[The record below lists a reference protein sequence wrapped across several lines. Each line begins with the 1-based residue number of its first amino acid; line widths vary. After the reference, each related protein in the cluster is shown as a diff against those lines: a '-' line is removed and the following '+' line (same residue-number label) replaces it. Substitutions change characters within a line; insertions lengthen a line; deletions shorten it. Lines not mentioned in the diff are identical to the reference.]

1 VHASPGDAAAH
12 LSVPGARGN
21 VEPGYFVV
29 KGLVAAI
36 SCQGLDDSVHDFH
49 AGFPAGVPQ
58 LSPLGLGLLQS
69 LPPVVHLCV
78 LGNPVQ
84 IDKQCGE
91 AVCSNIHPNPGKVCG
106 GPLDQMKEQRGSQ
119 FGV

>member
-1 VHASPGDAAAH
+1 M
-12 LSVPGARGN
+12 
-21 VEPGYFVV
+21 EPGYFVV

-36 SCQGLDDSVHDFH
+36 SCQGLDDGVHDFN

-78 LGNPVQ
+78 LCNPVQ
-84 IDKQCGE
+84 IDKQRGVKQSAQTVTPTQAKC
-91 AVCSNIHPNPGKVCG
+91 VD
-106 GPLDQMKEQRGSQ
+106 GPLIKGKNKEE
-119 FGV
+119 VNLECKDH